1 MNMVNSRTTEDT
13 RDSVTKKQNNNYIK
27 NRNAE
32 ALVSQNQSRN
42 GTANHSEH
50 HHQNFDYDRI

>member
-1 MNMVNSRTTEDT
+1 MVNSRTTEDT